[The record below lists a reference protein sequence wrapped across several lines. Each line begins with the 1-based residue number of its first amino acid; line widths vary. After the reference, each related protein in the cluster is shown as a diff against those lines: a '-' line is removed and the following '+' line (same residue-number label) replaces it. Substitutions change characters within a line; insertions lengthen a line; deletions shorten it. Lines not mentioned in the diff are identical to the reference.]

1 MNLPGNPL
9 PAYSLRQRN
18 TLGFEVK
25 AGCAIPITEAKQI
38 AGAIAYA
45 KDHDM
50 PYQVLGSGS
59 NVVLPDTLSGLTL
72 LMDIAGIEIVSQDS
86 NGVNLKVGA
95 GVSWHEL
102 VIWTLEH
109 SYPGLENLALIPG
122 TVGAAP
128 IQNIG
133 AYGVEVKDYID
144 SVEAFDCQTMQWVTL
159 DRAHCQFSY
168 RHSLFKAKPQ
178 RYIIAA
184 VNFFLPKQWQPRI
197 SYADLQGYFSG
208 KEHSFIT
215 PQAIF
220 NAVCAIR
227 TQKLPD
233 PKQIGNVGSFFQNPI
248 VENSKLTELKQ
259 RYPAIVAYPENANH
273 SKLAAGWLIDQ
284 CGFKGLRAGN
294 VGVHD
299 KQALV
304 LINLGKG
311 NARELL
317 ALAHQ
322 IQETIRDRFGV
333 DLVIEPIIFS

>member
-1 MNLPGNPL
+1 MNLPSNLL
-9 PAYSLRQRN
+9 PSYSLRERN
-18 TLGFEVK
+18 TLGFTVL
-25 AGCAIPITEAKQI
+25 AQMAVPITTPSQI
-38 AGAIAYA
+38 PEAIAFA
-45 KDHDM
+45 KDQGL
-50 PYQVLGSGS
+50 PYQVLGGGS
-59 NVVLPDTLSGLTL
+59 NVVLPIQLSGLTL
-72 LMDIAGIEIVSQDS
+72 LMDMDVIEVVQNNVAGVQLRTAA
-86 NGVNLKVGA
+86 GVNWHHFVG
-95 GVSWHEL
+95 
-102 VIWTLEH
+102 WTLDH
-109 SYPGLENLALIPG
+109 GYGGLENLALIPG

-133 AYGVEVKDYID
+133 AYGVEVKDYVEH
-144 SVEAFDCQTMQWVTL
+144 VEAFDCESMQWVKL
-159 DRAHCQFSY
+159 YQSDCQFSY
-168 RHSLFKAKPQ
+168 RNSIFKVNPS
-178 RYIIAA
+178 RYVISTI
-184 VNFFLPKQWQPRI
+184 VFNLPHIWQPRI
-197 SYADLQGYFSG
+197 TYADLQSYFANRSIDSI
-208 KEHSFIT
+208 K
-215 PQAIF
+215 ANDIF
-220 NAVCAIR
+220 TAVCTIR
-227 TQKLPD
+227 SQKLPD
-233 PKQIGNVGSFFQNPI
+233 PKVIGNVGSFFQNPI
-248 VENSKLTELKQ
+248 VKNSKLTELKQ

>member
-1 MNLPGNPL
+1 MNLPSNLL
-9 PAYSLRQRN
+9 PSYSLRERN
-18 TLGFEVK
+18 TLGFTVS
-25 AGCAIPITEAKQI
+25 AQMALPITTPSQI
-38 AGAIAYA
+38 PEAIAYA
-45 KDHDM
+45 KDQGL
-50 PYQVLGSGS
+50 PYQVLGGGS
-59 NVVLPDTLSGLTL
+59 NVVLPIQLSGLTL
-72 LMDIAGIEIVSQDS
+72 LMDMDVIEVIQNTDAGVQLR
-86 NGVNLKVGA
+86 VAA
-95 GVSWHEL
+95 GVSWHHF
-102 VIWTLEH
+102 VGWTLDH
-109 SYPGLENLALIPG
+109 GYGGLENLALIPG

-133 AYGVEVKDYID
+133 AYGVEVKDYVD
-144 SVEAFDCQTMQWVTL
+144 HVEAFDCESMQWVKL
-159 DRAHCQFSY
+159 YQSDCQFSY
-168 RHSLFKAKPQ
+168 RNSIFKAHPS
-178 RYIIAA
+178 RYVISTI
-184 VNFFLPKQWQPRI
+184 VFNLPHIWQPRI
-197 SYADLQGYFSG
+197 TYADLQSYFANRSIDSI
-208 KEHSFIT
+208 K
-215 PQAIF
+215 ANDIF
-220 NAVCAIR
+220 TAVCTIR
-227 TQKLPD
+227 SQKLPD
-233 PKQIGNVGSFFQNPI
+233 PKVIGNVGSFFQNPI

>member
-1 MNLPGNPL
+1 MNLPSNLL
-9 PAYSLRQRN
+9 PAHSLRQRN
-18 TLGFEVK
+18 TLGFAVE
-25 AGCAIPITEAKQI
+25 AEFAIHITEAKQI
-38 AGAIAYA
+38 AEAIAYA
-45 KDHDM
+45 KDRDM

-59 NVVLPDTLSGLTL
+59 NVVLPDALSGLTL
-72 LMDIAGIEIVSQDS
+72 LMDIAGIEIASEDAH
-86 NGVNLKVGA
+86 GVKLRVGA

-102 VIWTLEH
+102 VIWTLGY

-159 DRAHCQFSY
+159 DRAQCQFAY
-168 RHSLFKAKPQ
+168 RHSLFKANPQ
-178 RYIIAA
+178 RYVIAT
-184 VNFFLPKQWQPRI
+184 VNFFLPKQWQARI
-197 SYADLQGYFSG
+197 SYADLHGYFSG
-208 KEHSFIT
+208 NEHSSIT
-215 PQAIF
+215 PHAIF

-259 RYPAIVAYPENANH
+259 RYPSIVAYPEDANH

-304 LINLGKG
+304 LTNPGKG
-311 NARELL
+311 NAKELL
-317 ALAHQ
+317 ALAEQ
-322 IQETIRDRFGV
+322 IQETVRNRFGV

>member
-1 MNLPGNPL
+1 MNLPSNLL
-9 PAYSLRQRN
+9 PSYSLRERN
-18 TLGFEVK
+18 TLGFTVS
-25 AGCAIPITEAKQI
+25 AQMALPITTPSQI
-38 AGAIAYA
+38 PEAIAYA
-45 KDHDM
+45 KDQGL
-50 PYQVLGSGS
+50 PYQVLGGGS
-59 NVVLPDTLSGLTL
+59 NVVLPSQLLGLTL
-72 LMDIAGIEIVSQDS
+72 LMDMDVIEVIQNTDASVQLR
-86 NGVNLKVGA
+86 VAA
-95 GVSWHEL
+95 GVSWHHF
-102 VIWTLEH
+102 VGWTLDH
-109 SYPGLENLALIPG
+109 GYGGLENLALIPG

-220 NAVCAIR
+220 NAVYAIR

-333 DLVIEPIIFS
+333 DLVIEPIIFE

>member
-168 RHSLFKAKPQ
+168 RHSLFKA
-178 RYIIAA
+178 
-184 VNFFLPKQWQPRI
+184 
-197 SYADLQGYFSG
+197 
-208 KEHSFIT
+208 
-215 PQAIF
+215 
-220 NAVCAIR
+220 
-227 TQKLPD
+227 
-233 PKQIGNVGSFFQNPI
+233 
-248 VENSKLTELKQ
+248 
-259 RYPAIVAYPENANH
+259 
-273 SKLAAGWLIDQ
+273 
-284 CGFKGLRAGN
+284 
-294 VGVHD
+294 
-299 KQALV
+299 
-304 LINLGKG
+304 
-311 NARELL
+311 
-317 ALAHQ
+317 
-322 IQETIRDRFGV
+322 
-333 DLVIEPIIFS
+333 